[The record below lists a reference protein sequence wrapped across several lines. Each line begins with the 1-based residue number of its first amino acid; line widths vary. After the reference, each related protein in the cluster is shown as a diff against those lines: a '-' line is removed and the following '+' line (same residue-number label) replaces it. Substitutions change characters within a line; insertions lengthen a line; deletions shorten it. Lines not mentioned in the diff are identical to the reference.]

1 MDRSPKHSDARLE
14 AQRIPALNASLALL
28 IEDTQRATIA
38 LYGTA
43 KPTPGDP
50 PGADPV
56 VVFTL
61 SAAAG
66 TVDTGLKQVR
76 LTVPIEAQV
85 AGAAES
91 TGTEVLWGRIFDGAG
106 DWWGDATVSDESGS
120 GEIKLQTTTLYNG
133 AFCRLTSGIFQ
144 G

>member
-1 MDRSPKHSDARLE
+1 MDRSTKHSDARLE
-14 AQRIPALNASLALL
+14 AQRLPALNASLALL
-28 IEDTQRATIA
+28 VEDTTPATIA
-38 LYGTA
+38 LYGTV

-56 VVFTL
+56 VTFTL
-61 SAAAG
+61 SATAG
-66 TVDTGLKQVR
+66 TVDTDLKQIQ
-76 LTVPIEAQV
+76 LAVPIEAQIT
-85 AGAAES
+85 GADPT

-120 GEIKLQTTTLYNG
+120 GEIKLQTTALFNG